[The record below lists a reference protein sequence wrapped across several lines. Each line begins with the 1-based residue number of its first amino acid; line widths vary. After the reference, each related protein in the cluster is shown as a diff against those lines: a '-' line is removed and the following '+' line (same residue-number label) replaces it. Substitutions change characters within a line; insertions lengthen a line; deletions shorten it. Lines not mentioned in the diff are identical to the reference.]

1 MVEINTER
9 NSPMTE
15 QAVELSITVKVNGEV
30 IQYMRK
36 VAIPELESGISQVVQ
51 EMGNKIFLAGIEG
64 LDRDIRKSV
73 PVGWRNI
80 GTEER
85 SILSS
90 MGWIRYQRH
99 IYQDDQGR
107 RRKPVDEILGVER
120 YGRDSQRVRE
130 MGAYLACEGTYR
142 RAASQMS
149 WLMKREVSHSS
160 IQRMVWQVGN
170 RIADGEEAERSRVFE
185 AGAAIPKGKVKAE
198 VLYGES
204 DGVWLHLQREKR
216 RSVEVRVATLYSG
229 KKSLGKNRYRL
240 ADKCSIITL
249 GLSGEAWQEQVLKA
263 AHRYYDLDQTKVLI
277 SGGDGNQWVRRTFQR
292 IGLPQEFVLDRFHL
306 SRAARRAIG
315 DRAEAQEMVMT
326 LRQKGFPA
334 VHQEL
339 KQRIEQASGKEKV
352 KLKQFYQYIHCQQ
365 DGLLD
370 LSHRGYSSQLGN
382 LGAIEGNVDKLVIH
396 RMKGRGCCWKL
407 HGARAMLALCQ
418 NREALKQLAF
428 HYKPLETPLQKKYR
442 DVKSIDR
449 SDKLCGGMPVFIGPD
464 QDKPWVKELYRYV
477 HFH

>member
-1 MVEINTER
+1 
-9 NSPMTE
+9 MTE
-15 QAVELSITVKVNGEV
+15 KPVEVSITVKIYGEE
-30 IQYMRK
+30 IHYMRK
-36 VAIPELESGISQVVQ
+36 IAIEEIETGISQVVQ
-51 EMGNKIFLAGIEG
+51 EIGNKVLVAGLEG
-64 LDRDIRKSV
+64 LDQELRKRV
-73 PVGWRNI
+73 PGGWRNI

-85 SILSS
+85 SIMSS
-90 MGWIRYQRH
+90 MGWIHYQRR
-99 IYQDDQGR
+99 IYKDEKGK
-107 RRKPVDEILGVER
+107 RRKPVDEVMGVER
-120 YGRDSQRVRE
+120 YGRESQRVQE

-149 WLMKREVSHSS
+149 WLMKEEVSHST

-170 RIADGEEAERSRVFE
+170 RIADGEEAERRRVFE
-185 AGAAIPKGKVKAE
+185 GGEAIAKGKVKAE

-204 DGVWLHLQREKR
+204 DGVWLHLQREQR

-240 ADKCSIITL
+240 ADKCSIVAL

-263 AHRYYDLDQTKVLI
+263 AYLYYDLDQTRMLVC
-277 SGGDGNQWVRRTFQR
+277 GGDGNQWVQRTFQR
-292 IGLPQEFVLDRFHL
+292 FELQQEFVLDRFHL

-315 DRAEAQEMVMT
+315 NKVVAQEMVKK
-326 LRQKGFPA
+326 LRQQGFAA

-339 KQRIEQASGKEKV
+339 RQRIEQASGKEKE
-352 KLKQFYQYIHCQQ
+352 KLKQFYQYIDCQQ

-370 LSHRGYSSQLGN
+370 LSHRGYASELGN

-418 NREALKQLAF
+418 NKEALKHLAF
-428 HYKPLETPLQKKYR
+428 QYLPLQTPGR
-442 DVKSIDR
+442 PKSR
-449 SDKLCGGMPVFIGPD
+449 KRVSLDKSEFLNGRIPIFTGPD
-464 QDKPWVKELYRYV
+464 QDKPWVKEMYRFV
-477 HFH
+477 HGH

>member
-1 MVEINTER
+1 
-9 NSPMTE
+9 MTE
-15 QAVELSITVKVNGEV
+15 KPVELSITVKVYGEV
-30 IQYMRK
+30 IQYTRK
-36 VAIPELESGISQVVQ
+36 IAIAELETGIDQVMQ
-51 EMGNKIFLAGIEG
+51 EIGNKVLLAGLEG
-64 LDRDIRKSV
+64 LDRDLRKGV
-73 PVGWRNI
+73 PAGWRNI

-90 MGWIRYQRH
+90 MGRIRYQRR
-99 IYQDDQGR
+99 IYKDEKGR
-107 RRKPVDEILGVER
+107 RRKPVDEALGVER
-120 YGRDSQRVRE
+120 YVRESQRVRE

-149 WLMKREVSHSS
+149 WLMKREVSHST

-170 RIADGEEAERSRVFE
+170 RIADGEEAERRRVFE
-185 AGAAIPKGKVKAE
+185 GGEAIAKGKVKAE

-240 ADKCSIITL
+240 ADKCSIVAL
-249 GLSGEAWQEQVLKA
+249 GISGDAWQECVLKT
-263 AHRYYDLDQTKVLI
+263 AHHYYDLDQTRLLI
-277 SGGDGNQWVRRTFQR
+277 SGGDGNQWVRRTFKRFELQ
-292 IGLPQEFVLDRFHL
+292 QEFVLDRFHL

-315 DRAEAQEMVMT
+315 DKVVAQEMVKK
-326 LRQKGFPA
+326 LRQQGFAA
-334 VHQEL
+334 VRQEL
-339 KQRIEQASGKEKV
+339 RQRIEQASGKEKE
-352 KLKQFYQYIHCQQ
+352 KLKQFYQYIDCQQ

-370 LSHRGYSSQLGN
+370 LSQRGYSSGLGS

-418 NREALKQLAF
+418 NKEALKHLAF
-428 HYKPLETPLQKKYR
+428 HYLPLETPEHPNRRKRVSL
-442 DVKSIDR
+442 DR
-449 SDKLCGGMPVFIGPD
+449 SEFLHGRMPIFAGPD
-464 QDKPWVKELYRYV
+464 QDKPWVKEMYRYV
-477 HFH
+477 HGH